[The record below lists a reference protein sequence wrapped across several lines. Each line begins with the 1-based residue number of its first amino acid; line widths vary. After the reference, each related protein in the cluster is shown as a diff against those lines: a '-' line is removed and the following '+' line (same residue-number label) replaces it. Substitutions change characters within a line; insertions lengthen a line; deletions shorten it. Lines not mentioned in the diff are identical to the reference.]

1 MGFFRSA
8 LQAAGDKLKS
18 SSVASRPRLSS
29 GTSVGAMRSSSSH
42 RPSSLWS
49 SGATTTSQREATSA
63 PTARRRTWE
72 KGTCELYD
80 LASYIAQSIA
90 HGKALDLADYKMG
103 QQVEDE

>member
-1 MGFFRSA
+1 MQCDVLYRAWRRCCLGA
-8 LQAAGDKLKS
+8 I
-18 SSVASRPRLSS
+18 RPQLDDYNTEESS
-29 GTSVGAMRSSSSH
+29 GITPLRHV
-42 RPSSLWS
+42 PI
-49 SGATTTSQREATSA
+49 
-63 PTARRRTWE
+63 WE